1 MTFSSSHTVWRY
13 LGIWV
18 LAVTLS
24 LCVLAFFER
33 QSLVREFTT
42 KSSTLHRLASQR
54 ADQHDAHL
62 TSLSAIFLAGGG
74 ARQDLLLDV
83 GSTIMRFYPRITSIN
98 VIPFDTSEPM
108 NQTPHSLA
116 SEDAALVVQMARN
129 SSGALQV
136 AQMSSTP
143 DHYMVVK
150 RTPNTDAAQHGLA
163 LVVDARA
170 LVATDDPFWQKPS
183 VSLRLLLP
191 DGQAALVGQPLQETV
206 GFSKPL
212 GSASQPFILQT
223 DLAIRSADLVP
234 PGKALIAI
242 ILVSALLSLTSLGL
256 KQRARTKEA
265 ENRAKLSAQETRL
278 AHASRVNAMGEMASG
293 MAHELAQPLTAI
305 LSQAQAGRHLLRR
318 GDVDRLGSVLDD
330 TVAQAQRG

>member
-1 MTFSSSHTVWRY
+1 M
-13 LGIWV
+13 
-18 LAVTLS
+18 
-24 LCVLAFFER
+24 
-33 QSLVREFTT
+33 VR
-42 KSSTLHRLASQR
+42 
-54 ADQHDAHL
+54 
-62 TSLSAIFLAGGG
+62 
-74 ARQDLLLDV
+74 
-83 GSTIMRFYPRITSIN
+83 
-98 VIPFDTSEPM
+98 
-108 NQTPHSLA
+108 
-116 SEDAALVVQMARN
+116 MARN
-129 SSGALQV
+129 SSDALQV
-136 AQMSSTP
+136 AQMPSTP

-191 DGQAALVGQPLQETV
+191 DGQAALVGQTSQEMV

-212 GSASQPFILQT
+212 GSASQPFILQA
-223 DLAIRSADLVP
+223 DLVIRLVDLVP

-242 ILVSALLSLTSLGL
+242 ILVSALLTLTSLGL

-265 ENRAKLSAQETRL
+265 ESRAKLSAQETRL

-305 LSQAQAGRHLLRR
+305 LSQAQAGRHLLRG
-318 GDVDRLGSVLDD
+318 GDVDRLNSVLDD
-330 TVAQAQRG
+330 TVAQAQRAADILGRLRRWSKPNRAPLNLVPFMRRLNQCSAYWR